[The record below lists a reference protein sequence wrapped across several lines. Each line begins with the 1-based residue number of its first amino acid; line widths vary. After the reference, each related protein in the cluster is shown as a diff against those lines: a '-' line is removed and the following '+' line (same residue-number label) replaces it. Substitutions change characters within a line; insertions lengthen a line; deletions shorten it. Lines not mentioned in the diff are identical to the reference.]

1 MTTNVASISD
11 ALLHRPKLYIGGR
24 WQGPEDGGVIAIVS
38 PSTEFELGSAAVA
51 GVHDI
56 DRAVSAART
65 AFDSGPW
72 PTLSAAGRADVLL
85 RLSKGI
91 EARAVEI
98 EHLAGAEVGAIVSM
112 AAAFRMSAQLL
123 LSYYADLVSDFAIS
137 EERVGAASD
146 ATVRLVPL
154 GVVAA
159 VVPWNAPLP
168 TAMYAVAPA
177 LAAGCT
183 VVIKSPVEAPL
194 ALYLFGDIASE
205 VGLPDGVVNIV
216 CADREESEALVRHRG
231 VDKVCFTG
239 STATGRRVAAICGE
253 RLVPVTLELG
263 GKSAAIVLDDAD
275 PVSIATQVATTTMLN
290 SGQACINATRVL
302 VPNRRKAEFVAA
314 IADAVADF
322 RVGDPFDPATFVGP
336 LISHRQRA
344 RVEGYIAVGRSE
356 GGSVI
361 VGGGRPAGLD
371 RGYFVEATLFDD
383 VDNSM
388 TIAREEIFGP
398 VTVIIGYD
406 DDVDAVAI
414 ANDTPYGLS
423 GNVWSPDIDRAT
435 SVAHSVRT
443 GNIGINGTF
452 LDWAIPF
459 GGMKDSGLGREFGVE
474 GLRSFYDVQSVHRSK

>member
-1 MTTNVASISD
+1 MTSDAASIPD
-11 ALLHRPKLYIGGR
+11 ASLNRPELYIGGR
-24 WQGPEDGGVIAIVS
+24 WEGPLDGAVIPILS
-38 PSTEFELGSAAVA
+38 PSTEAQIGSAAIA
-51 GVHDI
+51 GVGDI
-56 DRAVSAART
+56 DRAVAAARM

-72 PTLSAAGRADVLL
+72 PHLSASERADLLL

-91 EARAVEI
+91 EARAAEVEY
-98 EHLAGAEVGAIVSM
+98 LAGAEVGAIVAMQS
-112 AAAFRMSAQLL
+112 AFRMSAQLL
-123 LSYYADLVSDFAIS
+123 LSYYGDLVRDFATS
-137 EERVGAASD
+137 DERIGAASN
-146 ATVRLVPL
+146 ATVRQVPL
-154 GVVAA
+154 GVVAT
-159 VVPWNAPLP
+159 VVPWNSPLA

-183 VVIKSPVEAPL
+183 TVIKSPVEAPL
-194 ALYLFGDIASE
+194 AIYLFGEVATE

-216 CADREESEALVRHRG
+216 CADRAESEALVRHPG

-239 STATGRRVAAICGE
+239 STVTGRRVASICGE

-275 PVSIATQVATTTMLN
+275 PVTVASQVAVTSMLN
-290 SGQACINATRVL
+290 SGQACINATRIL

-322 RVGDPFDPATFVGP
+322 AVGDPFDPATFIGP
-336 LISHRQRA
+336 LISARQRE
-344 RVEGYIAVGRSE
+344 RVEGYIAVGRGE
-356 GGSVI
+356 GGKVV
-361 VGGGRPAGLD
+361 VGGGRPAGLN

-388 TIAREEIFGP
+388 RIAREEIFGP
-398 VTVIIGYD
+398 VTSVLGYGT
-406 DDVDAVAI
+406 DADAIAI
-414 ANDTPYGLS
+414 ANDSPYGLS
-423 GNVWSPDIDRAT
+423 GNVWSPDLDRANA
-435 SVAHSVRT
+435 VAQSVRT

-474 GLRSFYDVQSVHRSK
+474 GLRSFYDVQSVHRAK